1 MKPDFKLFISN
12 TCEAMPSKVWGKMIS
27 SQTSMASPFVHQNK
41 DNYRLVWIWKIYHTL
56 SYKGASRNGSNKKC
70 HQIKRTMK
78 GEWQCSLLSKHQ
90 FRLENPRGRPH
101 EGQTWGELERDE
113 CSAESWLKA
122 NAGCCLSPSRPIY
135 PYCLLCPLP
144 WGTSDSHKHALVL
157 PTFFLGFLSGEGP
170 ASEESEGWTTKTR
183 ESHTS
188 SSLPA
193 RHSLSD

>member
-1 MKPDFKLFISN
+1 
-12 TCEAMPSKVWGKMIS
+12 MIS
-27 SQTSMASPFVHQNK
+27 SQTSMASPFLHHNK

-56 SYKGASRNGSNKKC
+56 SYIGASGKGSNKKC

-101 EGQTWGELERDE
+101 EGQIWGEPERE
-113 CSAESWLKA
+113 RWMFCGIVTLKA
-122 NAGCCLSPSRPIY
+122 NQTQQSLCWLFPSRPIY
-135 PYCLLCPLP
+135 PYHLLCPVP
-144 WGTSDSHKHALVL
+144 WGPSDSHQQALVL

-170 ASEESEGWTTKTR
+170 ASVESEGWKTKTS

-188 SSLPA
+188 SSLHA